1 MRISTQ
7 LRTHIAY
14 FVAQLLNMEELDA
27 AAIAFEC
34 DRLSTLAWD
43 EALELYSPSIRID

>member
-1 MRISTQ
+1 MKTSTH

-14 FVAQLLNMEELDA
+14 FVAQLLSMELDA